1 MEEKEF
7 DKLTCAAYGSFF
19 LHNGDYYFTHMLFQS
34 SYNKWLVVKFGKL
47 DGSTEEGNRKKGKL
61 RILGEKMYFNTF
73 LKKWETIGMDIDQ
86 ENSNSRYILIP
97 FTKDTQICERP
108 TTARPIFRLIFRTQ

>member
-1 MEEKEF
+1 
-7 DKLTCAAYGSFF
+7 
-19 LHNGDYYFTHMLFQS
+19 MLFQS

-73 LKKWETIGMDIDQ
+73 LKKWETIGMDTDQ

-108 TTARPIFRLIFRTQ
+108 TTARPIFRLIPNTIKNYNNPLNLLAFIM